1 MALSSELI
9 SQFVKATKDD
19 SSKESKES
27 TVYGTVKEY
36 NGKKY
41 VQLDGSD
48 LLTPI
53 DSTTDSKADERVTVM
68 IKNHTATVTG
78 NISSP
83 SARTDDVQEI
93 GSKISEFEVVI
104 ADKVDTKEL
113 NAERA
118 RIDNLVSE
126 NVTIRGRL
134 DTNEA
139 HIVDLTADNAT
150 INDKLTAH
158 EADIEDLTAKN
169 ITIEGTLTAHKASI
183 DDLEADNVTINNAL
197 NAHKANIDELTAD
210 NAAIKGNLTAAEADI
225 TDLKA
230 NKLSAKDAELKYA
243 NIDFTN
249 INQAAVEKI
258 FSDSG
263 IIKDLIVSEG
273 KITGEL
279 VGVTI
284 KGDLIEGNTIVADKL
299 VVKGSN
305 GLYYK
310 LNTDGVTTEAEQTEY
325 NSLNGT
331 VIQAKSITAT
341 KIAVDDLVAFD
352 ATIGG
357 FNITESSI
365 YSGVKNS
372 VDNTTRGIY
381 MDKTGQ
387 IAFGDGSNYLKYY
400 KDTDG
405 SYKLAISAR
414 SIKMGASGKNVEEA
428 INEKT
433 SLTEVSNYVGSRGEN
448 LITNGTAMLG
458 DNTNFP
464 NFKYDGSDTYY
475 AGGCFKVTGNSMH
488 VKNSEFIPVDTSQ
501 SYKLSYYIKSSSN
514 TAITYDYIGCY
525 DIDKNQIIAPQVRYI
540 AGSLTTL
547 SEDLKPGDTVV
558 HLTDASGFHLITNDY
573 WQRGFIFWNYAN
585 SKGYIYPPETY
596 SRYVYSSQWDDESA
610 VDKVNN
616 TITLKSAWNHGT
628 FPAGT
633 KVSQCD
639 DGPAYAYLNVRYTVP
654 ENEWTRKTGS
664 ISGIGKNG
672 ESYKFVEGTA
682 FIRVGWLL
690 NYNDV
695 GPVTFKFSTV
705 TLTQNA
711 GNADIDTVKSDIST
725 VKNDITN
732 VKSDIDNVRDEI
744 TTLLR
749 IESSRGTV
757 FKNDQV
763 ATVLSVV
770 LYHGKQRITDYE
782 TMKQVFGSS
791 AYLQWK
797 WQRLDDETFGIISS
811 SDSRFGDN
819 GFTFTL
825 SPEDVDT
832 KITFMCELIV

>member
-19 SSKESKES
+19 SSNDNNES

-53 DSTTDSKADERVTVM
+53 SSTTDTKADERVTVM

-83 SARTDDVQEI
+83 AARTDDVQEI

-126 NVTIRGRL
+126 NVIIRGEL
-134 DTNEA
+134 DANTANIKE
-139 HIVDLTADNAT
+139 LTADSVKV
-150 INDKLTAH
+150 NDTLTAH
-158 EADIEDLTAKN
+158 KADIEDLQAKN
-169 ITIEGTLTAHKASI
+169 ATIEGTLTAHKASI
-183 DDLEADNVTINNAL
+183 DDLTADNVTINSTL
-197 NAHKANIDELTAD
+197 NAHKANIDDLTAD
-210 NAAIKGNLTAAEADI
+210 NATIKGNLTAAKANIE
-225 TDLKA
+225 DLKA
-230 NKLSAKDAELKYA
+230 NKLSATDADLKYA

-299 VVKGSN
+299 VVKGSD

-310 LNTDGVTTEAEQTEY
+310 LNTDGVTTESEQTEY

-372 VDNTTRGIY
+372 VNNTTRGIY
-381 MDKTGQ
+381 MDNTGQ

-428 INEKT
+428 IN
-433 SLTEVSNYVGSRGEN
+433 
-448 LITNGTAMLG
+448 
-458 DNTNFP
+458 D
-464 NFKYDGSDTYY
+464 
-475 AGGCFKVTGNSMH
+475 
-488 VKNSEFIPVDTSQ
+488 VK
-501 SYKLSYYIKSSSN
+501 
-514 TAITYDYIGCY
+514 A
-525 DIDKNQIIAPQVRYI
+525 
-540 AGSLTTL
+540 
-547 SEDLKPGDTVV
+547 
-558 HLTDASGFHLITNDY
+558 
-573 WQRGFIFWNYAN
+573 
-585 SKGYIYPPETY
+585 
-596 SRYVYSSQWDDESA
+596 
-610 VDKVNN
+610 
-616 TITLKSAWNHGT
+616 
-628 FPAGT
+628 
-633 KVSQCD
+633 
-639 DGPAYAYLNVRYTVP
+639 
-654 ENEWTRKTGS
+654 
-664 ISGIGKNG
+664 
-672 ESYKFVEGTA
+672 
-682 FIRVGWLL
+682 
-690 NYNDV
+690 
-695 GPVTFKFSTV
+695 
-705 TLTQNA
+705 
-711 GNADIDTVKSDIST
+711 
-725 VKNDITN
+725 
-732 VKSDIDNVRDEI
+732 DIDNVRDEI

-757 FKNDQV
+757 FKSDRV

-770 LYHGKQRITDYE
+770 LYHGKQRITDSA
-782 TMKQVFGSS
+782 TMKQVFGDK

-797 WQRLDDETFGIISS
+797 WQRLDDESFGILSS

-819 GFTFTL
+819 GFAFTL
-825 SPEDVDT
+825 SPDDVDT
-832 KITFMCELIV
+832 KVTFMCELMV

>member
-19 SSKESKES
+19 SSNDNNES

-53 DSTTDSKADERVTVM
+53 SSTTDTKADERVTVM

-83 SARTDDVQEI
+83 AARTDDVQEI

-126 NVTIRGRL
+126 NVIIRGEL
-134 DTNEA
+134 DANTANIKE
-139 HIVDLTADNAT
+139 LTADSVKV
-150 INDKLTAH
+150 NDTLTAH
-158 EADIEDLTAKN
+158 KADIEDLQAKN
-169 ITIEGTLTAHKASI
+169 ATIEGTLTAHKASI
-183 DDLEADNVTINNAL
+183 DDLTADNVTINSTL
-197 NAHKANIDELTAD
+197 NAHKANIDDLTAD
-210 NAAIKGNLTAAEADI
+210 NATIKGNLTAAEANI
-225 TDLKA
+225 EDLKA
-230 NKLSAKDAELKYA
+230 NKLSATDADLKYA

-299 VVKGSN
+299 VVKGSD

-310 LNTDGVTTEAEQTEY
+310 LNTDGVTTESEQTEY

-372 VDNTTRGIY
+372 VNNTTRGIY
-381 MDKTGQ
+381 MDNEGQ

-428 INEKT
+428 IN
-433 SLTEVSNYVGSRGEN
+433 
-448 LITNGTAMLG
+448 
-458 DNTNFP
+458 D
-464 NFKYDGSDTYY
+464 
-475 AGGCFKVTGNSMH
+475 
-488 VKNSEFIPVDTSQ
+488 VK
-501 SYKLSYYIKSSSN
+501 
-514 TAITYDYIGCY
+514 A
-525 DIDKNQIIAPQVRYI
+525 
-540 AGSLTTL
+540 
-547 SEDLKPGDTVV
+547 
-558 HLTDASGFHLITNDY
+558 
-573 WQRGFIFWNYAN
+573 
-585 SKGYIYPPETY
+585 
-596 SRYVYSSQWDDESA
+596 
-610 VDKVNN
+610 
-616 TITLKSAWNHGT
+616 
-628 FPAGT
+628 
-633 KVSQCD
+633 
-639 DGPAYAYLNVRYTVP
+639 
-654 ENEWTRKTGS
+654 
-664 ISGIGKNG
+664 
-672 ESYKFVEGTA
+672 
-682 FIRVGWLL
+682 
-690 NYNDV
+690 
-695 GPVTFKFSTV
+695 
-705 TLTQNA
+705 
-711 GNADIDTVKSDIST
+711 
-725 VKNDITN
+725 
-732 VKSDIDNVRDEI
+732 DIDNVRDEI

-757 FKNDQV
+757 FKSDRV

-770 LYHGKQRITDYE
+770 LYHGKQRITDSA
-782 TMKQVFGSS
+782 TMKQVFGDK

-797 WQRLDDETFGIISS
+797 WQRLNDESFGILSS

-825 SPEDVDT
+825 SPDDVDT
-832 KITFMCELIV
+832 KVTFMCELMV

>member
-19 SSKESKES
+19 SSNDNNES

-53 DSTTDSKADERVTVM
+53 SSTTDTKADERVTVM

-83 SARTDDVQEI
+83 AARTDDVQEI

-126 NVTIRGRL
+126 NVIIRGKL
-134 DTNEA
+134 DANTANIKE
-139 HIVDLTADNAT
+139 LTADSVKV
-150 INDKLTAH
+150 NDTLTAH
-158 EADIEDLTAKN
+158 KADIEDLQAKN
-169 ITIEGTLTAHKASI
+169 ATIDGTLTAHKASI
-183 DDLEADNVTINNAL
+183 DDLTADNATINSTL
-197 NAHKANIDELTAD
+197 NAHKANIDDLTAD
-210 NAAIKGNLTAAEADI
+210 NATIKGNLTAAEANI
-225 TDLKA
+225 EDLKA
-230 NKLSAKDAELKYA
+230 NKLSATDADLKYA

-299 VVKGSN
+299 VVKGSD

-310 LNTDGVTTEAEQTEY
+310 LNTDGVTTESEQTEY

-372 VDNTTRGIY
+372 VNNTTRGIY
-381 MDKTGQ
+381 MDNTGQ

-428 INEKT
+428 IN
-433 SLTEVSNYVGSRGEN
+433 
-448 LITNGTAMLG
+448 
-458 DNTNFP
+458 D
-464 NFKYDGSDTYY
+464 
-475 AGGCFKVTGNSMH
+475 
-488 VKNSEFIPVDTSQ
+488 VK
-501 SYKLSYYIKSSSN
+501 
-514 TAITYDYIGCY
+514 A
-525 DIDKNQIIAPQVRYI
+525 
-540 AGSLTTL
+540 
-547 SEDLKPGDTVV
+547 
-558 HLTDASGFHLITNDY
+558 
-573 WQRGFIFWNYAN
+573 
-585 SKGYIYPPETY
+585 
-596 SRYVYSSQWDDESA
+596 
-610 VDKVNN
+610 
-616 TITLKSAWNHGT
+616 
-628 FPAGT
+628 
-633 KVSQCD
+633 
-639 DGPAYAYLNVRYTVP
+639 
-654 ENEWTRKTGS
+654 
-664 ISGIGKNG
+664 
-672 ESYKFVEGTA
+672 
-682 FIRVGWLL
+682 
-690 NYNDV
+690 
-695 GPVTFKFSTV
+695 
-705 TLTQNA
+705 
-711 GNADIDTVKSDIST
+711 
-725 VKNDITN
+725 
-732 VKSDIDNVRDEI
+732 DIDNVRDEI

-757 FKNDQV
+757 FKSDRV

-770 LYHGKQRITDYE
+770 LYHGKQRITDSA
-782 TMKQVFGSS
+782 TMKQVFGDK

-797 WQRLDDETFGIISS
+797 WQRLDDESFGILSS

-825 SPEDVDT
+825 SPDDVDT
-832 KITFMCELIV
+832 KVTFMCELMV

>member
-19 SSKESKES
+19 SKNDNKES

-53 DSTTDSKADERVTVM
+53 SSTTDTKADERVTVM

-83 SARTDDVQEI
+83 AARTDDVQEI

-126 NVTIRGRL
+126 NVIIRGEL
-134 DTNEA
+134 DANTANIKE
-139 HIVDLTADNAT
+139 LTADSVKV
-150 INDKLTAH
+150 NDTLTAH
-158 EADIEDLTAKN
+158 KADIEDLQAKN
-169 ITIEGTLTAHKASI
+169 ATIEGTLTAHKASI
-183 DDLEADNVTINNAL
+183 DDLTADNVTINSTL
-197 NAHKANIDELTAD
+197 NAHKANIDDLTAD
-210 NAAIKGNLTAAEADI
+210 NATIKGNLTAAEANI
-225 TDLKA
+225 EDLKA
-230 NKLSAKDAELKYA
+230 NKLSVTDAELKYA
-243 NIDFTN
+243 NVDFAN
-249 INQAAVEKI
+249 INQAAVEKL
-258 FSDSG
+258 FTDSG

-299 VVKGSN
+299 VVKGSD

-310 LNTDGVTTEAEQTEY
+310 LNTDGVTTESEQTEY

-341 KIAVDDLVAFD
+341 KIAVDDLVAFG

-357 FNITESSI
+357 FNITKSSI
-365 YSGVKNS
+365 YSGVKSS

-381 MDKTGQ
+381 MDNEGQ

-405 SYKLAISAR
+405 NYKLVISAR
-414 SIKMGASGKNVEEA
+414 SIKMGSSGKDVETA

-433 SLTEVSNYVGSRGEN
+433 TINDVKNYVGSRGEN
-448 LITNGTAMLG
+448 LVTNGTAMLG
-458 DNTNFP
+458 DNTNFSK
-464 NFKYDGSDTYY
+464 FKYDGRDTYY
-475 AGGCFKVTGNSMH
+475 SGGCFVRENELGYDSYCTD
-488 VKNSEFIPVDTSQ
+488 EFIPIDPSKKY
-501 SYKLSYYIKSSSN
+501 SLSYYIKNSN
-514 TAITYDYIGCY
+514 SKMVMYDFINCY
-525 DIDKNQIIAPQVRYI
+525 DIDKKEINCKNILYVK
-540 AGSLTTL
+540 GSTTTL
-547 SEDLKPGDTVV
+547 SEDLKPGDTVIHV
-558 HLTDASGFHLITNDY
+558 TDVSGFETTTPDY
-573 WQRGFIFWNYAN
+573 RKGVIFWNYTN
-585 SKGYIYPPETY
+585 SKGYTYPPETY
-596 SRYVYSSQWDDESA
+596 SRNVNTRRNLWDSESA
-610 VDKVNN
+610 IDKVNN
-616 TITLKSAWNHGT
+616 TISMDRPWDGDTIK
-628 FPAGT
+628 AGT
-633 KVSQCD
+633 YLSQKS
-639 DGPAYAYLNVRYTVP
+639 DGAAYIYGNAAYTVP
-654 ENEWTRKTGS
+654 ENEWVLKTS
-664 ISGIGKNG
+664 SMSGIGKYN
-672 ESYKFVEGTA
+672 ERHKFREATA
-682 FIRVGWLL
+682 FVRVGWII
-690 NYNDV
+690 NYSHITENN
-695 GPVTFKFSTV
+695 PTTKLSTV
-705 TLTQNA
+705 TLTANA
-711 GNADIDTVKSDIST
+711 GRSDIDAVKKDIS
-725 VKNDITN
+725 N
-732 VKSDIDNVRDEI
+732 VQADIDNVRDEI

-757 FKNDQV
+757 FKSDRV

-770 LYHGKQRITDYE
+770 LYHGKQRITDSA
-782 TMKQVFGSS
+782 TMKQVFGDK

-797 WQRLDDETFGIISS
+797 WQRLDDESFGILSS

-825 SPEDVDT
+825 SPDDVDT
-832 KITFMCELIV
+832 KVTFMCELMV

>member
-19 SSKESKES
+19 SSNDNNES

-53 DSTTDSKADERVTVM
+53 SSTTDTKADERVTVM

-83 SARTDDVQEI
+83 AARTDDVQEI

-126 NVTIRGRL
+126 NAIIRGEL
-134 DTNEA
+134 DANTAN
-139 HIVDLTADNAT
+139 IKVLTADSVKV
-150 INDKLTAH
+150 NDTLTAH
-158 EADIEDLTAKN
+158 KADIKDLQAKN
-169 ITIEGTLTAHKASI
+169 ATIEGTLTAHKASI
-183 DDLEADNVTINNAL
+183 DDLTADNATINSTL
-197 NAHKANIDELTAD
+197 NAHKANIDDLTAD
-210 NAAIKGNLTAAEADI
+210 NATIKGNLTAAEANI
-225 TDLKA
+225 EDLKA
-230 NKLSAKDAELKYA
+230 NKLSVTDAELKYA
-243 NIDFTN
+243 NVDFAN
-249 INQAAVEKI
+249 INQAAVEKL
-258 FSDSG
+258 FTDSG

-284 KGDLIEGNTIVADKL
+284 KGDLIKGNTIVADKL
-299 VVKGSN
+299 VVKGSD

-310 LNTDGVTTEAEQTEY
+310 LNTDGVTTESEQTEY

-341 KIAVDDLVAFD
+341 KIAVDDLVAFG

-357 FNITESSI
+357 FNITKSSI
-365 YSGVKNS
+365 YSGVKSS

-381 MDKTGQ
+381 MDNEGQ

-400 KDTDG
+400 KDTNG

-414 SIKMGASGKNVEEA
+414 SIKMGSSGKDVETA

-433 SLTEVSNYVGSRGEN
+433 TINDVKNYVGSRGEN

-464 NFKYDGSDTYY
+464 ATMYDGSDTYY
-475 AGGCFKVTGNSMH
+475 AGGCFKVAGKYQFNTREYIS
-488 VKNSEFIPVDTSQ
+488 IDPSQ
-501 SYKLSYYIKSSSN
+501 TYELSYYIKSTSN
-514 TAITYDYIGCY
+514 KASMHDYIACY
-525 DIDKNQIIAPQVRYI
+525 DIDKNEIVADQVMYVP
-540 AGSLTTL
+540 GSLTTL
-547 SEDLKPGDTVV
+547 SQDLKPGDTVV
-558 HLTDASGFHLITNDY
+558 HLTDASGFTTTAPDH
-573 WQRGFIFWNYAN
+573 QRGLIFWKYKN
-585 SKGYIYPPETY
+585 SKGYVYSPETY
-596 SRYVYSSQWDDESA
+596 SRSVHYPLWDDGSA
-610 VDKVNN
+610 IDKENN
-616 TITLKSAWNHGT
+616 TITLKKAWHDAYGTVKAGTYLSQSSSGGT
-628 FPAGT
+628 FKYCNWDY
-633 KVSQCD
+633 KVQ
-639 DGPAYAYLNVRYTVP
+639 
-654 ENEWTRKTGS
+654 ENEWVHKTGV
-664 ISGIGKNG
+664 ISGIGKNNEYG
-672 ESYKFVEGTA
+672 KFREGTV
-682 FIRVGWLL
+682 FVRLGWLIDW
-690 NYNDV
+690 YGSTSD
-695 GPVTFKFSTV
+695 GIVTKLSTV

-711 GNADIDTVKSDIST
+711 GR
-725 VKNDITN
+725 
-732 VKSDIDNVRDEI
+732 SDIDAVKKDISNVRDEI

-757 FKNDQV
+757 FKTDRV

-770 LYHGKQRITDYE
+770 LYHGKQRITDSA
-782 TMKQVFGSS
+782 TMKQVFGDK

-797 WQRLDDETFGIISS
+797 WQRLDDESFGILSS

-825 SPEDVDT
+825 SPDDVDT
-832 KITFMCELIV
+832 KVTFMCELMV

>member
-19 SSKESKES
+19 SSKDNNES

-53 DSTTDSKADERVTVM
+53 SSTTDTKADERVTVM

-83 SARTDDVQEI
+83 AARTDDVQEI

-126 NVTIRGRL
+126 NVIIRGEL
-134 DTNEA
+134 DANTANIKE
-139 HIVDLTADNAT
+139 LTADSVKV
-150 INDKLTAH
+150 NDTLTAH
-158 EADIEDLTAKN
+158 KADIEDLQAKN
-169 ITIEGTLTAHKASI
+169 ATIEETLTAHKASI
-183 DDLEADNVTINNAL
+183 DDLTADNVTINSTL
-197 NAHKANIDELTAD
+197 NAHKANIDDLTAD
-210 NAAIKGNLTAAEADI
+210 NATIKGNLTAAEANI
-225 TDLKA
+225 EDLKA
-230 NKLSAKDAELKYA
+230 KKLSATDADLKYA

-299 VVKGSN
+299 VVKGSD

-310 LNTDGVTTEAEQTEY
+310 LNTDGVTTESEQTEY

-341 KIAVDDLVAFD
+341 KIAVDDLVAFG

-357 FNITESSI
+357 FKLTKNSI
-365 YSGVKNS
+365 YSGVKSS

-381 MDKTGQ
+381 MDNEGQ

-414 SIKMGASGKNVEEA
+414 SIKMGASSKNVEEA
-428 INEKT
+428 IN
-433 SLTEVSNYVGSRGEN
+433 
-448 LITNGTAMLG
+448 
-458 DNTNFP
+458 D
-464 NFKYDGSDTYY
+464 
-475 AGGCFKVTGNSMH
+475 
-488 VKNSEFIPVDTSQ
+488 VK
-501 SYKLSYYIKSSSN
+501 
-514 TAITYDYIGCY
+514 
-525 DIDKNQIIAPQVRYI
+525 
-540 AGSLTTL
+540 
-547 SEDLKPGDTVV
+547 
-558 HLTDASGFHLITNDY
+558 
-573 WQRGFIFWNYAN
+573 
-585 SKGYIYPPETY
+585 
-596 SRYVYSSQWDDESA
+596 
-610 VDKVNN
+610 
-616 TITLKSAWNHGT
+616 
-628 FPAGT
+628 
-633 KVSQCD
+633 
-639 DGPAYAYLNVRYTVP
+639 
-654 ENEWTRKTGS
+654 
-664 ISGIGKNG
+664 
-672 ESYKFVEGTA
+672 
-682 FIRVGWLL
+682 
-690 NYNDV
+690 
-695 GPVTFKFSTV
+695 
-705 TLTQNA
+705 
-711 GNADIDTVKSDIST
+711 ADIDT
-725 VKNDITN
+725 
-732 VKSDIDNVRDEI
+732 VRDEI

-757 FKNDQV
+757 FKTDRV

-770 LYHGKQRITDYE
+770 LYHGKQRITDSA
-782 TMKQVFGSS
+782 TMKQVFGDK

-797 WQRLDDETFGIISS
+797 WQRLDDESFGVISS

-825 SPEDVDT
+825 SPDDVDT
-832 KITFMCELIV
+832 KITFMCELMV

>member
-19 SSKESKES
+19 GSKNNNES

-53 DSTTDSKADERVTVM
+53 SSTTDTKADERVTVM

-83 SARTDDVQEI
+83 AARTDDVQEI
-93 GSKISEFEVVI
+93 GSKISEFEVII

-126 NVTIRGRL
+126 NVIIRGEL
-134 DTNEA
+134 DANAANIKE
-139 HIVDLTADNAT
+139 LTADSVKV
-150 INDKLTAH
+150 NDTLTAH
-158 EADIEDLTAKN
+158 KADIEDLQAKN
-169 ITIEGTLTAHKASI
+169 ATIEGTLTAHKASI
-183 DDLEADNVTINNAL
+183 DDLTADNATINSTL
-197 NAHKANIDELTAD
+197 NAHKANIDDLTAD
-210 NAAIKGNLTAAEADI
+210 NATIKGNLTAAAANIE
-225 TDLKA
+225 DLKA
-230 NKLSAKDAELKYA
+230 NKLSVTDAELKYA
-243 NIDFTN
+243 NVDFAN
-249 INQAAVEKI
+249 INQAAVEKL
-258 FSDSG
+258 FTDSG

-299 VVKGSN
+299 VVKGSD

-310 LNTDGVTTEAEQTEY
+310 LNTDGVTTESEQTEY

-372 VDNTTRGIY
+372 VNNTTRGIY
-381 MDKTGQ
+381 MDNEGQ

-428 INEKT
+428 IN
-433 SLTEVSNYVGSRGEN
+433 
-448 LITNGTAMLG
+448 
-458 DNTNFP
+458 D
-464 NFKYDGSDTYY
+464 
-475 AGGCFKVTGNSMH
+475 
-488 VKNSEFIPVDTSQ
+488 VK
-501 SYKLSYYIKSSSN
+501 
-514 TAITYDYIGCY
+514 A
-525 DIDKNQIIAPQVRYI
+525 
-540 AGSLTTL
+540 
-547 SEDLKPGDTVV
+547 
-558 HLTDASGFHLITNDY
+558 
-573 WQRGFIFWNYAN
+573 
-585 SKGYIYPPETY
+585 
-596 SRYVYSSQWDDESA
+596 
-610 VDKVNN
+610 
-616 TITLKSAWNHGT
+616 
-628 FPAGT
+628 
-633 KVSQCD
+633 
-639 DGPAYAYLNVRYTVP
+639 
-654 ENEWTRKTGS
+654 
-664 ISGIGKNG
+664 
-672 ESYKFVEGTA
+672 
-682 FIRVGWLL
+682 
-690 NYNDV
+690 
-695 GPVTFKFSTV
+695 
-705 TLTQNA
+705 
-711 GNADIDTVKSDIST
+711 
-725 VKNDITN
+725 
-732 VKSDIDNVRDEI
+732 DIDNVRDEI

-757 FKNDQV
+757 FKSDRV

-770 LYHGKQRITDYE
+770 LYHGKQRITDSA
-782 TMKQVFGSS
+782 TMKQVFGDK

-797 WQRLDDETFGIISS
+797 WQRLDDESFGILSS

-825 SPEDVDT
+825 SPDDVDT
-832 KITFMCELIV
+832 KVTFMCELMV

>member
-19 SSKESKES
+19 SSKDNNES

-53 DSTTDSKADERVTVM
+53 SSTTDTKADERVTVM

-83 SARTDDVQEI
+83 AARTDDVQEI

-126 NVTIRGRL
+126 NAIIRGEL
-134 DTNEA
+134 DANTANIKE
-139 HIVDLTADNAT
+139 LTADSVKV
-150 INDKLTAH
+150 NDTLTAH
-158 EADIEDLTAKN
+158 KADIEDLQAKN
-169 ITIEGTLTAHKASI
+169 ATIEGTLTSHKASI
-183 DDLEADNVTINNAL
+183 DDLTADNVTINSTL
-197 NAHKANIDELTAD
+197 NAHKANIDDLTAD
-210 NAAIKGNLTAAEADI
+210 NATIKGNLTAAEANI
-225 TDLKA
+225 EDLKA
-230 NKLSAKDAELKYA
+230 KKLSATDADLKYA

-310 LNTDGVTTEAEQTEY
+310 LNTDGVTTESEQTEY

-341 KIAVDDLVAFD
+341 KIAVDDLVAFG

-357 FNITESSI
+357 FNITKSSI
-365 YSGVKNS
+365 YSGVKSS

-381 MDKTGQ
+381 MDNEGQ

-414 SIKMGASGKNVEEA
+414 SIEMGASSKNVEEA
-428 INEKT
+428 IN
-433 SLTEVSNYVGSRGEN
+433 
-448 LITNGTAMLG
+448 
-458 DNTNFP
+458 D
-464 NFKYDGSDTYY
+464 
-475 AGGCFKVTGNSMH
+475 
-488 VKNSEFIPVDTSQ
+488 VK
-501 SYKLSYYIKSSSN
+501 
-514 TAITYDYIGCY
+514 A
-525 DIDKNQIIAPQVRYI
+525 
-540 AGSLTTL
+540 
-547 SEDLKPGDTVV
+547 
-558 HLTDASGFHLITNDY
+558 
-573 WQRGFIFWNYAN
+573 
-585 SKGYIYPPETY
+585 
-596 SRYVYSSQWDDESA
+596 
-610 VDKVNN
+610 
-616 TITLKSAWNHGT
+616 
-628 FPAGT
+628 
-633 KVSQCD
+633 
-639 DGPAYAYLNVRYTVP
+639 
-654 ENEWTRKTGS
+654 
-664 ISGIGKNG
+664 
-672 ESYKFVEGTA
+672 
-682 FIRVGWLL
+682 
-690 NYNDV
+690 
-695 GPVTFKFSTV
+695 
-705 TLTQNA
+705 
-711 GNADIDTVKSDIST
+711 
-725 VKNDITN
+725 
-732 VKSDIDNVRDEI
+732 DIDNVRDEI

-757 FKNDQV
+757 FKSDKV

-770 LYHGKQRITDYE
+770 LYHGKQRITDSA
-782 TMKQVFGSS
+782 TMKQVFGDK

-797 WQRLDDETFGIISS
+797 WQRLDDESFGVISS

-825 SPEDVDT
+825 SPDDVDT
-832 KITFMCELIV
+832 KITFMCELMV

>member
-19 SSKESKES
+19 SSKDNNES

-53 DSTTDSKADERVTVM
+53 SSTTDTKADERVTVM
-68 IKNHTATVTG
+68 IKNHTATITG

-83 SARTDDVQEI
+83 AARIDDVQEI

-126 NVTIRGRL
+126 NVIIRGEL
-134 DTNEA
+134 DANTANIKE
-139 HIVDLTADNAT
+139 LTADS
-150 INDKLTAH
+150 IKVNDTLTAH
-158 EADIEDLTAKN
+158 KADIEDLQAKSA
-169 ITIEGTLTAHKASI
+169 TIEGTLTAHKASI
-183 DDLEADNVTINNAL
+183 DDLTADNVTINSTL
-197 NAHKANIDELTAD
+197 NAHKANIDDLTAD
-210 NAAIKGNLTAAEADI
+210 NATIKGNLTAAEANI
-225 TDLKA
+225 EDLKA
-230 NKLSAKDAELKYA
+230 NKLSATDADLKYA

-299 VVKGSN
+299 VVKGSD

-310 LNTDGVTTEAEQTEY
+310 LNTDGVTTESEQTEY

-341 KIAVDDLVAFD
+341 KIAVDDLVAFG

-357 FNITESSI
+357 FNITKSSI
-365 YSGVKNS
+365 YSGVKSS

-381 MDKTGQ
+381 MDNEGQ

-405 SYKLAISAR
+405 SYKLAISAQ
-414 SIKMGASGKNVEEA
+414 SIKMGSSGKDVETA
-428 INEKT
+428 IN
-433 SLTEVSNYVGSRGEN
+433 
-448 LITNGTAMLG
+448 
-458 DNTNFP
+458 D
-464 NFKYDGSDTYY
+464 
-475 AGGCFKVTGNSMH
+475 
-488 VKNSEFIPVDTSQ
+488 
-501 SYKLSYYIKSSSN
+501 
-514 TAITYDYIGCY
+514 
-525 DIDKNQIIAPQVRYI
+525 
-540 AGSLTTL
+540 
-547 SEDLKPGDTVV
+547 
-558 HLTDASGFHLITNDY
+558 
-573 WQRGFIFWNYAN
+573 
-585 SKGYIYPPETY
+585 
-596 SRYVYSSQWDDESA
+596 
-610 VDKVNN
+610 
-616 TITLKSAWNHGT
+616 
-628 FPAGT
+628 
-633 KVSQCD
+633 
-639 DGPAYAYLNVRYTVP
+639 
-654 ENEWTRKTGS
+654 
-664 ISGIGKNG
+664 
-672 ESYKFVEGTA
+672 
-682 FIRVGWLL
+682 
-690 NYNDV
+690 
-695 GPVTFKFSTV
+695 
-705 TLTQNA
+705 
-711 GNADIDTVKSDIST
+711 VKSDIG
-725 VKNDITN
+725 
-732 VKSDIDNVRDEI
+732 NVRDEI

-757 FKNDQV
+757 FKTDRV

-770 LYHGKQRITDYE
+770 LYHGKQRITDSA
-782 TMKQVFGSS
+782 TMKQVFGDK

-797 WQRLDDETFGIISS
+797 WQRLDDESFGVISS

-825 SPEDVDT
+825 SPDDVDT
-832 KITFMCELIV
+832 KITFMCELMV

>member
-19 SSKESKES
+19 SNKDNNES

-53 DSTTDSKADERVTVM
+53 SSTTDTKADERVTVM
-68 IKNHTATVTG
+68 IKNHTATITG

-83 SARTDDVQEI
+83 AARTDDVQEI

-126 NVTIRGRL
+126 NAIIRGEL
-134 DTNEA
+134 DANTANIKE
-139 HIVDLTADNAT
+139 LTADSVKV
-150 INDKLTAH
+150 NDTLTAH
-158 EADIEDLTAKN
+158 KADIEDLQAKN
-169 ITIEGTLTAHKASI
+169 ATIEGTLTAHKASI
-183 DDLEADNVTINNAL
+183 DDLTADNVTINSTL

-210 NAAIKGNLTAAEADI
+210 NATIKGNLTAAEANI
-225 TDLKA
+225 EDLKA
-230 NKLSAKDAELKYA
+230 NKLSATDADLKYA

-310 LNTDGVTTEAEQTEY
+310 LNTDGVTTESEQTEY

-331 VIQAKSITAT
+331 LIQAKSITAT
-341 KIAVDDLVAFD
+341 KIAVDDLVAFG

-357 FNITESSI
+357 FKLTKNSI
-365 YSGVKNS
+365 YSGVKSS

-381 MDKTGQ
+381 MDNEGQ

-428 INEKT
+428 IN
-433 SLTEVSNYVGSRGEN
+433 
-448 LITNGTAMLG
+448 
-458 DNTNFP
+458 D
-464 NFKYDGSDTYY
+464 
-475 AGGCFKVTGNSMH
+475 
-488 VKNSEFIPVDTSQ
+488 
-501 SYKLSYYIKSSSN
+501 
-514 TAITYDYIGCY
+514 
-525 DIDKNQIIAPQVRYI
+525 
-540 AGSLTTL
+540 
-547 SEDLKPGDTVV
+547 
-558 HLTDASGFHLITNDY
+558 
-573 WQRGFIFWNYAN
+573 
-585 SKGYIYPPETY
+585 
-596 SRYVYSSQWDDESA
+596 
-610 VDKVNN
+610 
-616 TITLKSAWNHGT
+616 
-628 FPAGT
+628 
-633 KVSQCD
+633 
-639 DGPAYAYLNVRYTVP
+639 
-654 ENEWTRKTGS
+654 
-664 ISGIGKNG
+664 
-672 ESYKFVEGTA
+672 
-682 FIRVGWLL
+682 
-690 NYNDV
+690 
-695 GPVTFKFSTV
+695 
-705 TLTQNA
+705 
-711 GNADIDTVKSDIST
+711 
-725 VKNDITN
+725 
-732 VKSDIDNVRDEI
+732 VKSDIDTVRDEI

-757 FKNDQV
+757 FKTDRV

-770 LYHGKQRITDYE
+770 LYHGKQRITDSA
-782 TMKQVFGSS
+782 TMKQVFGDK

-797 WQRLDDETFGIISS
+797 WQRLDDESFGVISS

-825 SPEDVDT
+825 SPDDVDT
-832 KITFMCELIV
+832 KITFMCELMV

>member
-19 SSKESKES
+19 SGNDNNES

-53 DSTTDSKADERVTVM
+53 SSTTDTKADERVTVM

-83 SARTDDVQEI
+83 AARTDDVQEI
-93 GSKISEFEVVI
+93 GSKISEFEVII

-126 NVTIRGRL
+126 NVIIRGEL
-134 DTNEA
+134 DANTANIKE
-139 HIVDLTADNAT
+139 LTADSVKV
-150 INDKLTAH
+150 NDTLTAH
-158 EADIEDLTAKN
+158 KADIEDLQAKN
-169 ITIEGTLTAHKASI
+169 ATIEGTLTAHKASI
-183 DDLEADNVTINNAL
+183 DDLTADNVTINSTL
-197 NAHKANIDELTAD
+197 NAHKANIDDLTAD
-210 NAAIKGNLTAAEADI
+210 NATIKGNLTAAEANI
-225 TDLKA
+225 EDLKA
-230 NKLSAKDAELKYA
+230 NKLSVTDAELKYA
-243 NIDFTN
+243 NVDFAN
-249 INQAAVEKI
+249 INQAAVEKL
-258 FSDSG
+258 FTDSG

-299 VVKGSN
+299 VVKGSD

-310 LNTDGVTTEAEQTEY
+310 LNTDGVTTESEQTEY

-341 KIAVDDLVAFD
+341 KIAVDDLVAFG

-357 FNITESSI
+357 FNITKSSI
-365 YSGVKNS
+365 YSGVKSS

-381 MDKTGQ
+381 MDNEGQ

-428 INEKT
+428 IN
-433 SLTEVSNYVGSRGEN
+433 
-448 LITNGTAMLG
+448 
-458 DNTNFP
+458 D
-464 NFKYDGSDTYY
+464 
-475 AGGCFKVTGNSMH
+475 
-488 VKNSEFIPVDTSQ
+488 VK
-501 SYKLSYYIKSSSN
+501 
-514 TAITYDYIGCY
+514 A
-525 DIDKNQIIAPQVRYI
+525 
-540 AGSLTTL
+540 
-547 SEDLKPGDTVV
+547 
-558 HLTDASGFHLITNDY
+558 
-573 WQRGFIFWNYAN
+573 
-585 SKGYIYPPETY
+585 
-596 SRYVYSSQWDDESA
+596 
-610 VDKVNN
+610 
-616 TITLKSAWNHGT
+616 
-628 FPAGT
+628 
-633 KVSQCD
+633 
-639 DGPAYAYLNVRYTVP
+639 
-654 ENEWTRKTGS
+654 
-664 ISGIGKNG
+664 
-672 ESYKFVEGTA
+672 
-682 FIRVGWLL
+682 
-690 NYNDV
+690 
-695 GPVTFKFSTV
+695 
-705 TLTQNA
+705 
-711 GNADIDTVKSDIST
+711 
-725 VKNDITN
+725 
-732 VKSDIDNVRDEI
+732 DIDNVRDEI

-757 FKNDQV
+757 FKSDRV

-770 LYHGKQRITDYE
+770 LYHGKQRITDSA
-782 TMKQVFGSS
+782 TMKQVFGDK

-797 WQRLDDETFGIISS
+797 WQRLDDESFGILSS

-825 SPEDVDT
+825 SPDDVDT
-832 KITFMCELIV
+832 KVTFMCELMV

>member
-9 SQFVKATKDD
+9 SQFVKATKDG
-19 SSKESKES
+19 SSNDNNES

-53 DSTTDSKADERVTVM
+53 SSTTDTKADERVTVM

-83 SARTDDVQEI
+83 AARTDDVQEI

-126 NVTIRGRL
+126 NVIIRGEL
-134 DTNEA
+134 DANTANIKE
-139 HIVDLTADNAT
+139 LTADSVKV
-150 INDKLTAH
+150 NDTLTAH
-158 EADIEDLTAKN
+158 KADIEDLQAKN
-169 ITIEGTLTAHKASI
+169 ATIEGTLTAHKASI
-183 DDLEADNVTINNAL
+183 DDLTADNVTINSTL
-197 NAHKANIDELTAD
+197 NAHKANIDDLTAD
-210 NAAIKGNLTAAEADI
+210 NATIKGNLTAAEANI
-225 TDLKA
+225 EDLKA
-230 NKLSAKDAELKYA
+230 NKLSATDADLKYA

-299 VVKGSN
+299 VVKGSD

-310 LNTDGVTTEAEQTEY
+310 LNTDGVTTESEQTEY

-372 VDNTTRGIY
+372 VNNTTRGIY
-381 MDKTGQ
+381 MDNTGQ

-428 INEKT
+428 IN
-433 SLTEVSNYVGSRGEN
+433 
-448 LITNGTAMLG
+448 
-458 DNTNFP
+458 D
-464 NFKYDGSDTYY
+464 
-475 AGGCFKVTGNSMH
+475 
-488 VKNSEFIPVDTSQ
+488 VK
-501 SYKLSYYIKSSSN
+501 
-514 TAITYDYIGCY
+514 A
-525 DIDKNQIIAPQVRYI
+525 
-540 AGSLTTL
+540 
-547 SEDLKPGDTVV
+547 
-558 HLTDASGFHLITNDY
+558 
-573 WQRGFIFWNYAN
+573 
-585 SKGYIYPPETY
+585 
-596 SRYVYSSQWDDESA
+596 
-610 VDKVNN
+610 
-616 TITLKSAWNHGT
+616 
-628 FPAGT
+628 
-633 KVSQCD
+633 
-639 DGPAYAYLNVRYTVP
+639 
-654 ENEWTRKTGS
+654 
-664 ISGIGKNG
+664 
-672 ESYKFVEGTA
+672 
-682 FIRVGWLL
+682 
-690 NYNDV
+690 
-695 GPVTFKFSTV
+695 
-705 TLTQNA
+705 
-711 GNADIDTVKSDIST
+711 
-725 VKNDITN
+725 
-732 VKSDIDNVRDEI
+732 DIDNVRDEI

-757 FKNDQV
+757 FKSDRV

-770 LYHGKQRITDYE
+770 LYHGKQRITDSA
-782 TMKQVFGSS
+782 TMKQVFGDK

-797 WQRLDDETFGIISS
+797 WQRLDDESFGVISS

-825 SPEDVDT
+825 SPDDVDT
-832 KITFMCELIV
+832 KITFMCELMV

>member
-19 SSKESKES
+19 SGNDNNES

-53 DSTTDSKADERVTVM
+53 SSTTDTKADERVTVM

-83 SARTDDVQEI
+83 AARTDDVQEI

-126 NVTIRGRL
+126 NVIIRGEL
-134 DTNEA
+134 DANTANIKE
-139 HIVDLTADNAT
+139 LTADSVKV
-150 INDKLTAH
+150 NDTLTAH
-158 EADIEDLTAKN
+158 KADIEDLQAKN
-169 ITIEGTLTAHKASI
+169 ATIEGTLTAHKASI
-183 DDLEADNVTINNAL
+183 DDLTADNVTINSTL
-197 NAHKANIDELTAD
+197 NAHKANIDDLTAD
-210 NAAIKGNLTAAEADI
+210 NATIKGNLTAAEANI
-225 TDLKA
+225 EDLKA
-230 NKLSAKDAELKYA
+230 NKLSATDADLKYA

-299 VVKGSN
+299 VVKGSD

-310 LNTDGVTTEAEQTEY
+310 LNTDGVTTESEQTEY

-372 VDNTTRGIY
+372 VNNTTRGIY
-381 MDKTGQ
+381 MDNTGQ

-428 INEKT
+428 IN
-433 SLTEVSNYVGSRGEN
+433 
-448 LITNGTAMLG
+448 
-458 DNTNFP
+458 D
-464 NFKYDGSDTYY
+464 
-475 AGGCFKVTGNSMH
+475 
-488 VKNSEFIPVDTSQ
+488 VK
-501 SYKLSYYIKSSSN
+501 
-514 TAITYDYIGCY
+514 A
-525 DIDKNQIIAPQVRYI
+525 
-540 AGSLTTL
+540 
-547 SEDLKPGDTVV
+547 
-558 HLTDASGFHLITNDY
+558 
-573 WQRGFIFWNYAN
+573 
-585 SKGYIYPPETY
+585 
-596 SRYVYSSQWDDESA
+596 
-610 VDKVNN
+610 
-616 TITLKSAWNHGT
+616 
-628 FPAGT
+628 
-633 KVSQCD
+633 
-639 DGPAYAYLNVRYTVP
+639 
-654 ENEWTRKTGS
+654 
-664 ISGIGKNG
+664 
-672 ESYKFVEGTA
+672 
-682 FIRVGWLL
+682 
-690 NYNDV
+690 
-695 GPVTFKFSTV
+695 
-705 TLTQNA
+705 
-711 GNADIDTVKSDIST
+711 
-725 VKNDITN
+725 
-732 VKSDIDNVRDEI
+732 DIDNVRDEI

-757 FKNDQV
+757 FKSDRV

-770 LYHGKQRITDYE
+770 LYHGKQRITDSA
-782 TMKQVFGSS
+782 TMKQVFGDK

-797 WQRLDDETFGIISS
+797 WQRLDDESFGILSS

-825 SPEDVDT
+825 SPDDVDT
-832 KITFMCELIV
+832 KVTFMCELMV

>member
-19 SSKESKES
+19 SSNDNNES

-53 DSTTDSKADERVTVM
+53 SSTTDTKADERVTVM

-83 SARTDDVQEI
+83 AARTDDVQEI

-126 NVTIRGRL
+126 NVIIRGEL
-134 DTNEA
+134 DANTANIKE
-139 HIVDLTADNAT
+139 LTADSVKV
-150 INDKLTAH
+150 NDTLTAH
-158 EADIEDLTAKN
+158 KADIEDLRAKN
-169 ITIEGTLTAHKASI
+169 ATIEGTLTAHKASI
-183 DDLEADNVTINNAL
+183 DDLTADNVTINSTL
-197 NAHKANIDELTAD
+197 NAHKANIDDLTAD
-210 NAAIKGNLTAAEADI
+210 NATIKGNLTAAEANI
-225 TDLKA
+225 EDLKA
-230 NKLSAKDAELKYA
+230 NKLSATDADLKYA

-299 VVKGSN
+299 VVKGSD

-310 LNTDGVTTEAEQTEY
+310 LNTDGVTTESEQTEY

-372 VDNTTRGIY
+372 VNNTTRGIY
-381 MDKTGQ
+381 MDNTGQ

-428 INEKT
+428 IN
-433 SLTEVSNYVGSRGEN
+433 
-448 LITNGTAMLG
+448 
-458 DNTNFP
+458 D
-464 NFKYDGSDTYY
+464 
-475 AGGCFKVTGNSMH
+475 
-488 VKNSEFIPVDTSQ
+488 VK
-501 SYKLSYYIKSSSN
+501 
-514 TAITYDYIGCY
+514 A
-525 DIDKNQIIAPQVRYI
+525 
-540 AGSLTTL
+540 
-547 SEDLKPGDTVV
+547 
-558 HLTDASGFHLITNDY
+558 
-573 WQRGFIFWNYAN
+573 
-585 SKGYIYPPETY
+585 
-596 SRYVYSSQWDDESA
+596 
-610 VDKVNN
+610 
-616 TITLKSAWNHGT
+616 
-628 FPAGT
+628 
-633 KVSQCD
+633 
-639 DGPAYAYLNVRYTVP
+639 
-654 ENEWTRKTGS
+654 
-664 ISGIGKNG
+664 
-672 ESYKFVEGTA
+672 
-682 FIRVGWLL
+682 
-690 NYNDV
+690 
-695 GPVTFKFSTV
+695 
-705 TLTQNA
+705 
-711 GNADIDTVKSDIST
+711 
-725 VKNDITN
+725 
-732 VKSDIDNVRDEI
+732 DIDNVRDEI

-757 FKNDQV
+757 FKSDRV

-770 LYHGKQRITDYE
+770 LYHGKQRITDSA
-782 TMKQVFGSS
+782 TMKQVFGDK

-797 WQRLDDETFGIISS
+797 WQRLDDESFGILSS

-825 SPEDVDT
+825 SPDDVDT
-832 KITFMCELIV
+832 KVTFMCELMV

>member
-19 SSKESKES
+19 SSKDNNES

-53 DSTTDSKADERVTVM
+53 SSTTDTKADERVTVM

-83 SARTDDVQEI
+83 AARTDDVQEI

-126 NVTIRGRL
+126 NVVIRGEL
-134 DTNEA
+134 DANTANIKE
-139 HIVDLTADNAT
+139 LTADSVKV
-150 INDKLTAH
+150 NDTLTAH
-158 EADIEDLTAKN
+158 KADIEDLQAKN
-169 ITIEGTLTAHKASI
+169 ATIEGTLTAHKASI
-183 DDLEADNVTINNAL
+183 DDLTADNVTINSTL
-197 NAHKANIDELTAD
+197 NAHKANIDDLTAD
-210 NAAIKGNLTAAEADI
+210 NATIKGNLTAAEANI
-225 TDLKA
+225 EDLKA
-230 NKLSAKDAELKYA
+230 NKLSATDADLKYA

-299 VVKGSN
+299 VVKGSD

-310 LNTDGVTTEAEQTEY
+310 LNTDGVTTESEQTEY

-341 KIAVDDLVAFD
+341 KIAVDDLVAFG

-357 FNITESSI
+357 FKLTENSI
-365 YSGVKNS
+365 YSGVKSS

-381 MDKTGQ
+381 MDNEGQ

-414 SIKMGASGKNVEEA
+414 SIKMGSSGKDVETA
-428 INEKT
+428 IN
-433 SLTEVSNYVGSRGEN
+433 
-448 LITNGTAMLG
+448 
-458 DNTNFP
+458 D
-464 NFKYDGSDTYY
+464 
-475 AGGCFKVTGNSMH
+475 
-488 VKNSEFIPVDTSQ
+488 
-501 SYKLSYYIKSSSN
+501 IK
-514 TAITYDYIGCY
+514 A
-525 DIDKNQIIAPQVRYI
+525 
-540 AGSLTTL
+540 
-547 SEDLKPGDTVV
+547 
-558 HLTDASGFHLITNDY
+558 
-573 WQRGFIFWNYAN
+573 
-585 SKGYIYPPETY
+585 
-596 SRYVYSSQWDDESA
+596 
-610 VDKVNN
+610 
-616 TITLKSAWNHGT
+616 
-628 FPAGT
+628 
-633 KVSQCD
+633 
-639 DGPAYAYLNVRYTVP
+639 
-654 ENEWTRKTGS
+654 
-664 ISGIGKNG
+664 
-672 ESYKFVEGTA
+672 
-682 FIRVGWLL
+682 
-690 NYNDV
+690 
-695 GPVTFKFSTV
+695 
-705 TLTQNA
+705 
-711 GNADIDTVKSDIST
+711 
-725 VKNDITN
+725 
-732 VKSDIDNVRDEI
+732 DIDNVRDEI

-757 FKNDQV
+757 FKSDRV

-770 LYHGKQRITDYE
+770 LYHGKQRITDST
-782 TMKQVFGSS
+782 TMKQVFGDK

-797 WQRLDDETFGIISS
+797 WQRLDDESFGILSS

-825 SPEDVDT
+825 SPDDVDT
-832 KITFMCELIV
+832 KVTFMCELMV

>member
-19 SSKESKES
+19 SSKDNNES

-53 DSTTDSKADERVTVM
+53 SSTTDTKADERVTVM

-83 SARTDDVQEI
+83 AARTDDVQEI

-126 NVTIRGRL
+126 NVIIRGEL
-134 DTNEA
+134 DANTANIKE
-139 HIVDLTADNAT
+139 LTADSVKV
-150 INDKLTAH
+150 NDTLTAH
-158 EADIEDLTAKN
+158 KADIEDLQAKN
-169 ITIEGTLTAHKASI
+169 ATIEGTLTAHKASI
-183 DDLEADNVTINNAL
+183 DDLTADNATINSTL
-197 NAHKANIDELTAD
+197 NAHKANIDDLTAD
-210 NAAIKGNLTAAEADI
+210 NATIKGNLTAAEANI
-225 TDLKA
+225 EDLKA
-230 NKLSAKDAELKYA
+230 NKLSATDAELKYA

-299 VVKGSN
+299 VVKGSD

-310 LNTDGVTTEAEQTEY
+310 LNTDGATTESEQTEY

-341 KIAVDDLVAFD
+341 KIAVDDLVAFG

-357 FNITESSI
+357 FKLTENSI
-365 YSGVKNS
+365 YSGVKSS
-372 VDNTTRGIY
+372 VNNTTRGIY
-381 MDKTGQ
+381 MDNEGQ

-414 SIKMGASGKNVEEA
+414 SIKMGASSKNVEEA
-428 INEKT
+428 IN
-433 SLTEVSNYVGSRGEN
+433 
-448 LITNGTAMLG
+448 
-458 DNTNFP
+458 D
-464 NFKYDGSDTYY
+464 
-475 AGGCFKVTGNSMH
+475 
-488 VKNSEFIPVDTSQ
+488 VK
-501 SYKLSYYIKSSSN
+501 
-514 TAITYDYIGCY
+514 A
-525 DIDKNQIIAPQVRYI
+525 
-540 AGSLTTL
+540 
-547 SEDLKPGDTVV
+547 
-558 HLTDASGFHLITNDY
+558 
-573 WQRGFIFWNYAN
+573 
-585 SKGYIYPPETY
+585 
-596 SRYVYSSQWDDESA
+596 
-610 VDKVNN
+610 
-616 TITLKSAWNHGT
+616 
-628 FPAGT
+628 
-633 KVSQCD
+633 
-639 DGPAYAYLNVRYTVP
+639 
-654 ENEWTRKTGS
+654 
-664 ISGIGKNG
+664 
-672 ESYKFVEGTA
+672 
-682 FIRVGWLL
+682 
-690 NYNDV
+690 
-695 GPVTFKFSTV
+695 
-705 TLTQNA
+705 
-711 GNADIDTVKSDIST
+711 
-725 VKNDITN
+725 
-732 VKSDIDNVRDEI
+732 DIDNVRDEI

-757 FKNDQV
+757 FKSDRV

-770 LYHGKQRITDYE
+770 LYHGKQRITDSA
-782 TMKQVFGSS
+782 TMKQVFGDK

-797 WQRLDDETFGIISS
+797 WQRLDDESFGILSS

-825 SPEDVDT
+825 SPDDVDT
-832 KITFMCELIV
+832 KVTFMCELMV

>member
-19 SSKESKES
+19 SSKDNNES

-53 DSTTDSKADERVTVM
+53 SSTTDTKADERVTVM

-83 SARTDDVQEI
+83 AARTDDVQEI

-126 NVTIRGRL
+126 NAIIRGEL
-134 DTNEA
+134 DANTANIKELT
-139 HIVDLTADNAT
+139 VDSVKV
-150 INDKLTAH
+150 NDTLTAH
-158 EADIEDLTAKN
+158 KADIEDLQAKN
-169 ITIEGTLTAHKASI
+169 TTIEGTLTAHKASI
-183 DDLEADNVTINNAL
+183 DDLTADNVTINSTL
-197 NAHKANIDELTAD
+197 NAHKANIDDLTAD
-210 NAAIKGNLTAAEADI
+210 NATIKGNLTAAEANI
-225 TDLKA
+225 EDLKA
-230 NKLSAKDAELKYA
+230 KKLSATDADLKYA

-299 VVKGSN
+299 VVKGSD

-310 LNTDGVTTEAEQTEY
+310 LNTDGVTTESEQTEY

-341 KIAVDDLVAFD
+341 KIAVDDLVAFG

-357 FNITESSI
+357 FKLTENSI
-365 YSGVKNS
+365 YSGVKSS

-381 MDKTGQ
+381 MDNEGQ

-414 SIKMGASGKNVEEA
+414 SIKMGSSGKDVETA

-433 SLTEVSNYVGSRGEN
+433 TINDVKNYVGSRGEN

-464 NFKYDGSDTYY
+464 TTTYDGSDTYY
-475 AGGCFKVTGNSMH
+475 AGGCFKVTGKYKFTTREYVS
-488 VKNSEFIPVDTSQ
+488 IDPSQ
-501 SYKLSYYIKSSSN
+501 TYELSYYVKSTSN
-514 TAITYDYIGCY
+514 KASMYDYIACY
-525 DIDKNQIIAPQVRYI
+525 DIDKNEIIADHVMYVP
-540 AGSLTTL
+540 GSLTTL
-547 SEDLKPGDTVV
+547 SQDLKPGDTRVY
-558 HLTDASGFHLITNDY
+558 LTSVAGFNKDVTNY
-573 WQRGFIFWNYAN
+573 WDKGLIFWNYKN
-585 SKGYIYPPETY
+585 SKGYAYPPETY
-596 SRYVYSSQWDDESA
+596 SRNVLYPLWDDGSA
-610 VDKVNN
+610 IDKENN
-616 TITLKSAWNHGT
+616 TIALKKAWHDAYGTVKAGTYLSQSTSGGT
-628 FPAGT
+628 FKYCNWG
-633 KVSQCD
+633 
-639 DGPAYAYLNVRYTVP
+639 YNVR
-654 ENEWTRKTGS
+654 ENEWTHKTGI
-664 ISGIGKNG
+664 ISGIGKNNADG
-672 ESYKFVEGTA
+672 KFREGTA
-682 FIRVGWLL
+682 FVKLGWLVDW
-690 NYNDV
+690 NGSGSD
-695 GPVTFKFSTV
+695 GIVTKFSTI

-711 GNADIDTVKSDIST
+711 GRSDIDAVKKDIS
-725 VKNDITN
+725 N
-732 VKSDIDNVRDEI
+732 VQADIDNVRDEI

-757 FKNDQV
+757 FKSDRV

-770 LYHGKQRITDYE
+770 LYHGKQRITDSA
-782 TMKQVFGSS
+782 TMKQVFGDK

-797 WQRLDDETFGIISS
+797 WQRLDDESFGVISS

-825 SPEDVDT
+825 SPDDVDT
-832 KITFMCELIV
+832 KITFMCELMV

>member
-9 SQFVKATKDD
+9 SQFVNATKDD
-19 SSKESKES
+19 SRKDNNES

-53 DSTTDSKADERVTVM
+53 SSTTDTKADERVTVM
-68 IKNHTATVTG
+68 IKNHTATITG

-83 SARTDDVQEI
+83 AARTDDVQEI

-126 NVTIRGRL
+126 NVIIRGEL
-134 DTNEA
+134 DANTANIKE
-139 HIVDLTADNAT
+139 LTSDSVKV
-150 INDKLTAH
+150 NDTLTAH
-158 EADIEDLTAKN
+158 KADIEDLQAKN
-169 ITIEGTLTAHKASI
+169 ATIEGTLTSHKASI
-183 DDLEADNVTINNAL
+183 DDLTADNVTINSTL
-197 NAHKANIDELTAD
+197 NAHKANIDDLTAD
-210 NAAIKGNLTAAEADI
+210 NATIKGNLTAAEANI
-225 TDLKA
+225 EDLKA
-230 NKLSAKDAELKYA
+230 NKLSATDADLKYA

-299 VVKGSN
+299 VVKGSD

-310 LNTDGVTTEAEQTEY
+310 LNTDGVTTESEQTEY

-341 KIAVDDLVAFD
+341 KIAVDDLVAFG

-357 FNITESSI
+357 FKLTKNSI
-365 YSGVKNS
+365 YSGVKSS
-372 VDNTTRGIY
+372 VNNTTRGIY
-381 MDKTGQ
+381 MDNEGQ

-414 SIKMGASGKNVEEA
+414 SIKMGSSGKDVE
-428 INEKT
+428 
-433 SLTEVSNYVGSRGEN
+433 
-448 LITNGTAMLG
+448 
-458 DNTNFP
+458 
-464 NFKYDGSDTYY
+464 
-475 AGGCFKVTGNSMH
+475 
-488 VKNSEFIPVDTSQ
+488 
-501 SYKLSYYIKSSSN
+501 
-514 TAITYDYIGCY
+514 TAIDSVKS
-525 DIDKNQIIAPQVRYI
+525 DI
-540 AGSLTTL
+540 
-547 SEDLKPGDTVV
+547 
-558 HLTDASGFHLITNDY
+558 
-573 WQRGFIFWNYAN
+573 
-585 SKGYIYPPETY
+585 
-596 SRYVYSSQWDDESA
+596 
-610 VDKVNN
+610 
-616 TITLKSAWNHGT
+616 
-628 FPAGT
+628 
-633 KVSQCD
+633 
-639 DGPAYAYLNVRYTVP
+639 
-654 ENEWTRKTGS
+654 
-664 ISGIGKNG
+664 
-672 ESYKFVEGTA
+672 
-682 FIRVGWLL
+682 
-690 NYNDV
+690 NDV
-695 GPVTFKFSTV
+695 K
-705 TLTQNA
+705 
-711 GNADIDTVKSDIST
+711 ADIDT
-725 VKNDITN
+725 
-732 VKSDIDNVRDEI
+732 VRDEI

-757 FKNDQV
+757 FKSDRV

-770 LYHGKQRITDYE
+770 LYHGKQRITDSA
-782 TMKQVFGSS
+782 TMKQVFGDK

-797 WQRLDDETFGIISS
+797 WQRLDDESFGVISS

-825 SPEDVDT
+825 SPDDVDT
-832 KITFMCELIV
+832 KITFMCELMV

>member
-19 SSKESKES
+19 SSKDNNES

-53 DSTTDSKADERVTVM
+53 SSTTDTKADERVTVM

-83 SARTDDVQEI
+83 AARTDDVQEI

-126 NVTIRGRL
+126 NAIIRGEL
-134 DTNEA
+134 DANTANIKE
-139 HIVDLTADNAT
+139 LTADSVKV
-150 INDKLTAH
+150 NDTLTAH
-158 EADIEDLTAKN
+158 KADIEDLQAKN
-169 ITIEGTLTAHKASI
+169 ATIEGTLTAHKASI
-183 DDLEADNVTINNAL
+183 DDLTADNVTINSTV
-197 NAHKANIDELTAD
+197 NAHKANIDDLTAD
-210 NAAIKGNLTAAEADI
+210 NATIKGNLTAAEANI
-225 TDLKA
+225 EDLKA
-230 NKLSAKDAELKYA
+230 NKLSSTDADLKYA

-310 LNTDGVTTEAEQTEY
+310 LNTDGVTTESEQTEY

-341 KIAVDDLVAFD
+341 KIAVDDLVAFG

-357 FNITESSI
+357 FKLTKNSI
-365 YSGVKNS
+365 YSGVKSS

-381 MDKTGQ
+381 MDNEGQ

-414 SIKMGASGKNVEEA
+414 SIKLRSSGKDVE
-428 INEKT
+428 
-433 SLTEVSNYVGSRGEN
+433 
-448 LITNGTAMLG
+448 
-458 DNTNFP
+458 
-464 NFKYDGSDTYY
+464 
-475 AGGCFKVTGNSMH
+475 
-488 VKNSEFIPVDTSQ
+488 
-501 SYKLSYYIKSSSN
+501 
-514 TAITYDYIGCY
+514 TAI
-525 DIDKNQIIAPQVRYI
+525 
-540 AGSLTTL
+540 S
-547 SEDLKPGDTVV
+547 
-558 HLTDASGFHLITNDY
+558 
-573 WQRGFIFWNYAN
+573 
-585 SKGYIYPPETY
+585 
-596 SRYVYSSQWDDESA
+596 
-610 VDKVNN
+610 
-616 TITLKSAWNHGT
+616 
-628 FPAGT
+628 
-633 KVSQCD
+633 
-639 DGPAYAYLNVRYTVP
+639 
-654 ENEWTRKTGS
+654 
-664 ISGIGKNG
+664 
-672 ESYKFVEGTA
+672 
-682 FIRVGWLL
+682 
-690 NYNDV
+690 DV
-695 GPVTFKFSTV
+695 K
-705 TLTQNA
+705 
-711 GNADIDTVKSDIST
+711 ADIDT
-725 VKNDITN
+725 
-732 VKSDIDNVRDEI
+732 VRDEI

-757 FKNDQV
+757 FKTDRV

-770 LYHGKQRITDYE
+770 LYHGKQRITDSA
-782 TMKQVFGSS
+782 TMKQVFGDK

-797 WQRLDDETFGIISS
+797 WQRLDDESFGVISS

-825 SPEDVDT
+825 SPDDVDT
-832 KITFMCELIV
+832 KITFMCELMV

>member
-19 SSKESKES
+19 SSKDNNES

-53 DSTTDSKADERVTVM
+53 SSTTDTKADERVTVM

-83 SARTDDVQEI
+83 AARTDDVQEI

-126 NVTIRGRL
+126 NAIIRGEL
-134 DTNEA
+134 DANTANIKE
-139 HIVDLTADNAT
+139 LTSDNVKV
-150 INDKLTAH
+150 NDTLTAH
-158 EADIEDLTAKN
+158 KADIEDLQAKN
-169 ITIEGTLTAHKASI
+169 ATIEGTLTAHKASI
-183 DDLEADNVTINNAL
+183 DDLTADNVTINSTL
-197 NAHKANIDELTAD
+197 NAHKANIDDLTAD
-210 NAAIKGNLTAAEADI
+210 NATIKGNLTAAEANI
-225 TDLKA
+225 EDLKA
-230 NKLSAKDAELKYA
+230 KKLSATDADLKYA

-299 VVKGSN
+299 VVKGSD

-310 LNTDGVTTEAEQTEY
+310 LNTDGVTTESEQTEY

-341 KIAVDDLVAFD
+341 KIAVDDLVAFG

-357 FNITESSI
+357 FKITKNSI
-365 YSGVKNS
+365 YSGVKSS

-381 MDKTGQ
+381 MDNEGQ

-414 SIKMGASGKNVEEA
+414 SIKMGSSGKDVE
-428 INEKT
+428 
-433 SLTEVSNYVGSRGEN
+433 
-448 LITNGTAMLG
+448 
-458 DNTNFP
+458 
-464 NFKYDGSDTYY
+464 
-475 AGGCFKVTGNSMH
+475 
-488 VKNSEFIPVDTSQ
+488 
-501 SYKLSYYIKSSSN
+501 
-514 TAITYDYIGCY
+514 TAIS
-525 DIDKNQIIAPQVRYI
+525 DIK
-540 AGSLTTL
+540 
-547 SEDLKPGDTVV
+547 
-558 HLTDASGFHLITNDY
+558 
-573 WQRGFIFWNYAN
+573 
-585 SKGYIYPPETY
+585 
-596 SRYVYSSQWDDESA
+596 
-610 VDKVNN
+610 
-616 TITLKSAWNHGT
+616 
-628 FPAGT
+628 
-633 KVSQCD
+633 
-639 DGPAYAYLNVRYTVP
+639 
-654 ENEWTRKTGS
+654 
-664 ISGIGKNG
+664 
-672 ESYKFVEGTA
+672 
-682 FIRVGWLL
+682 
-690 NYNDV
+690 
-695 GPVTFKFSTV
+695 
-705 TLTQNA
+705 
-711 GNADIDTVKSDIST
+711 ADIDT
-725 VKNDITN
+725 
-732 VKSDIDNVRDEI
+732 VRDEI

-757 FKNDQV
+757 FKTDRV

-770 LYHGKQRITDYE
+770 LYHGKQRITDSA
-782 TMKQVFGSS
+782 TMKQVFGDK

-797 WQRLDDETFGIISS
+797 WQRLDDESFGVISS

-825 SPEDVDT
+825 SPDDVDT
-832 KITFMCELIV
+832 KITFMCELMV

>member
-19 SSKESKES
+19 SGNDNNES

-53 DSTTDSKADERVTVM
+53 SSTTDTKADERVTVM

-83 SARTDDVQEI
+83 AARTDDVQEI

-126 NVTIRGRL
+126 NVIIRGEL
-134 DTNEA
+134 DANTANIKE
-139 HIVDLTADNAT
+139 LTADSVKV
-150 INDKLTAH
+150 NDTLTAH
-158 EADIEDLTAKN
+158 KADIEDLQAKN
-169 ITIEGTLTAHKASI
+169 ATIEGTLTAHKASI
-183 DDLEADNVTINNAL
+183 DDLTADNVTINSTL
-197 NAHKANIDELTAD
+197 NAHKANIDDLTAD
-210 NAAIKGNLTAAEADI
+210 NATIKGNLTAAEANI
-225 TDLKA
+225 EDLKA
-230 NKLSAKDAELKYA
+230 NKLSATDADLKYA

-299 VVKGSN
+299 VVKGSD

-310 LNTDGVTTEAEQTEY
+310 LNTDGVTTESEQTEY

-372 VDNTTRGIY
+372 VNNTTRGIY
-381 MDKTGQ
+381 MDNEGQ

-405 SYKLAISAR
+405 SYKLVISAR

-428 INEKT
+428 IN
-433 SLTEVSNYVGSRGEN
+433 
-448 LITNGTAMLG
+448 
-458 DNTNFP
+458 D
-464 NFKYDGSDTYY
+464 
-475 AGGCFKVTGNSMH
+475 
-488 VKNSEFIPVDTSQ
+488 VK
-501 SYKLSYYIKSSSN
+501 
-514 TAITYDYIGCY
+514 A
-525 DIDKNQIIAPQVRYI
+525 
-540 AGSLTTL
+540 
-547 SEDLKPGDTVV
+547 
-558 HLTDASGFHLITNDY
+558 
-573 WQRGFIFWNYAN
+573 
-585 SKGYIYPPETY
+585 
-596 SRYVYSSQWDDESA
+596 
-610 VDKVNN
+610 
-616 TITLKSAWNHGT
+616 
-628 FPAGT
+628 
-633 KVSQCD
+633 
-639 DGPAYAYLNVRYTVP
+639 
-654 ENEWTRKTGS
+654 
-664 ISGIGKNG
+664 
-672 ESYKFVEGTA
+672 
-682 FIRVGWLL
+682 
-690 NYNDV
+690 
-695 GPVTFKFSTV
+695 
-705 TLTQNA
+705 
-711 GNADIDTVKSDIST
+711 
-725 VKNDITN
+725 
-732 VKSDIDNVRDEI
+732 DIDNVRDEI

-757 FKNDQV
+757 FKSDRV

-770 LYHGKQRITDYE
+770 LYHGKQRITDSA
-782 TMKQVFGSS
+782 TMKQVFGDK

-797 WQRLDDETFGIISS
+797 WQRLDDESFGILSS

-825 SPEDVDT
+825 SPDDVDT
-832 KITFMCELIV
+832 KVTFMCELMV

>member
-9 SQFVKATKDD
+9 SQFVKATKDG
-19 SSKESKES
+19 SSNDNNES

-53 DSTTDSKADERVTVM
+53 SSTTDTKADERVTVM

-83 SARTDDVQEI
+83 AARTDDVQEI

-126 NVTIRGRL
+126 NVIIRGEL
-134 DTNEA
+134 DANTANIKE
-139 HIVDLTADNAT
+139 LTADSVKV
-150 INDKLTAH
+150 NDTLTAH
-158 EADIEDLTAKN
+158 KADIEDLQAKN
-169 ITIEGTLTAHKASI
+169 ATIEGTLTAHKASI
-183 DDLEADNVTINNAL
+183 DDLTADNVTINSTL
-197 NAHKANIDELTAD
+197 NAHKANIDDLTAD
-210 NAAIKGNLTAAEADI
+210 NATIKGNLTAAEANI
-225 TDLKA
+225 EDLKA
-230 NKLSAKDAELKYA
+230 NKLSATDADLKYA

-299 VVKGSN
+299 VVKGSD

-310 LNTDGVTTEAEQTEY
+310 LNTDGVTTESEQTEY

-372 VDNTTRGIY
+372 VNNTTRGIY
-381 MDKTGQ
+381 MDNTGQ

-428 INEKT
+428 IN
-433 SLTEVSNYVGSRGEN
+433 
-448 LITNGTAMLG
+448 
-458 DNTNFP
+458 D
-464 NFKYDGSDTYY
+464 
-475 AGGCFKVTGNSMH
+475 
-488 VKNSEFIPVDTSQ
+488 VK
-501 SYKLSYYIKSSSN
+501 
-514 TAITYDYIGCY
+514 A
-525 DIDKNQIIAPQVRYI
+525 
-540 AGSLTTL
+540 
-547 SEDLKPGDTVV
+547 
-558 HLTDASGFHLITNDY
+558 
-573 WQRGFIFWNYAN
+573 
-585 SKGYIYPPETY
+585 
-596 SRYVYSSQWDDESA
+596 
-610 VDKVNN
+610 
-616 TITLKSAWNHGT
+616 
-628 FPAGT
+628 
-633 KVSQCD
+633 
-639 DGPAYAYLNVRYTVP
+639 
-654 ENEWTRKTGS
+654 
-664 ISGIGKNG
+664 
-672 ESYKFVEGTA
+672 
-682 FIRVGWLL
+682 
-690 NYNDV
+690 
-695 GPVTFKFSTV
+695 
-705 TLTQNA
+705 
-711 GNADIDTVKSDIST
+711 
-725 VKNDITN
+725 
-732 VKSDIDNVRDEI
+732 DIDNVRDEI

-757 FKNDQV
+757 FKSDRV

-770 LYHGKQRITDYE
+770 LYHGKQRITDSA
-782 TMKQVFGSS
+782 TMKQVFGDK

-797 WQRLDDETFGIISS
+797 WQRLDDESFGILSS

-825 SPEDVDT
+825 SPDDVDT
-832 KITFMCELIV
+832 KVTFMCELMV

>member
-19 SSKESKES
+19 SSKDNNES

-53 DSTTDSKADERVTVM
+53 SSTTDTKSDERVTVM

-83 SARTDDVQEI
+83 AARTDDVQEI

-126 NVTIRGRL
+126 NAIIRGEL
-134 DTNEA
+134 DANAANIKE
-139 HIVDLTADNAT
+139 LTADSVKV
-150 INDKLTAH
+150 NDTLTAH
-158 EADIEDLTAKN
+158 KADIEDLQAKN
-169 ITIEGTLTAHKASI
+169 ATIEGTLTAHKASI
-183 DDLEADNVTINNAL
+183 DDLTADNVTINSTL

-210 NAAIKGNLTAAEADI
+210 NATIKGNLIAAEANI
-225 TDLKA
+225 EDLKA
-230 NKLSAKDAELKYA
+230 NKLSATDADLKYA

-299 VVKGSN
+299 VVKGSD

-310 LNTDGVTTEAEQTEY
+310 LNTDGVTTESEQTEY

-341 KIAVDDLVAFD
+341 KIAVDDLVAFG

-357 FNITESSI
+357 FKLTKNSI
-365 YSGVKNS
+365 YSGVKSS

-381 MDKTGQ
+381 MDNEGQ

-400 KDTDG
+400 KDTDE

-428 INEKT
+428 IN
-433 SLTEVSNYVGSRGEN
+433 
-448 LITNGTAMLG
+448 
-458 DNTNFP
+458 D
-464 NFKYDGSDTYY
+464 
-475 AGGCFKVTGNSMH
+475 
-488 VKNSEFIPVDTSQ
+488 
-501 SYKLSYYIKSSSN
+501 
-514 TAITYDYIGCY
+514 
-525 DIDKNQIIAPQVRYI
+525 
-540 AGSLTTL
+540 
-547 SEDLKPGDTVV
+547 
-558 HLTDASGFHLITNDY
+558 
-573 WQRGFIFWNYAN
+573 
-585 SKGYIYPPETY
+585 
-596 SRYVYSSQWDDESA
+596 
-610 VDKVNN
+610 
-616 TITLKSAWNHGT
+616 
-628 FPAGT
+628 
-633 KVSQCD
+633 
-639 DGPAYAYLNVRYTVP
+639 
-654 ENEWTRKTGS
+654 
-664 ISGIGKNG
+664 
-672 ESYKFVEGTA
+672 
-682 FIRVGWLL
+682 
-690 NYNDV
+690 
-695 GPVTFKFSTV
+695 
-705 TLTQNA
+705 
-711 GNADIDTVKSDIST
+711 VKSDIE
-725 VKNDITN
+725 
-732 VKSDIDNVRDEI
+732 NVRDEI

-757 FKNDQV
+757 FKTDRV
-763 ATVLSVV
+763 AIVLSVV
-770 LYHGKQRITDYE
+770 LYHGKQRITDSA
-782 TMKQVFGSS
+782 TMKQVFGDK

-797 WQRLDDETFGIISS
+797 WQRLDDESFGVISS

-825 SPEDVDT
+825 SPDDVDT
-832 KITFMCELIV
+832 KITFMCELMV